1 MQGANLYIDRFAPCT
16 GRMLHQSYSIAVR
29 LNTAVYVSQ
38 FPFLFAEPKKH
49 GVVRIVSHALPFI
62 VIPLLQTQKIKF
74 VMEVITFESEA
85 YKALVGKIEK
95 IAEYVAAA
103 QLPSEEKK
111 EAWLDSNQLAEALG
125 ISTRTLQRLR
135 DENLISYSM
144 LRGRCMYKLSE
155 VERCL
160 EERTIRCKPQT
171 LEDFRKNYL
180 MRTGNDKKG

>member
-1 MQGANLYIDRFAPCT
+1 
-16 GRMLHQSYSIAVR
+16 
-29 LNTAVYVSQ
+29 
-38 FPFLFAEPKKH
+38 
-49 GVVRIVSHALPFI
+49 
-62 VIPLLQTQKIKF
+62 
-74 VMEVITFESEA
+74 MEVITFESEA

-95 IAEYVAAA
+95 IAGYVAEA

-111 EAWLDSNQLAEALG
+111 EAWLDSNQLAETLG

-180 MRTGNDKKG
+180 TRTGNDKKG

>member
-1 MQGANLYIDRFAPCT
+1 
-16 GRMLHQSYSIAVR
+16 
-29 LNTAVYVSQ
+29 
-38 FPFLFAEPKKH
+38 
-49 GVVRIVSHALPFI
+49 
-62 VIPLLQTQKIKF
+62 
-74 VMEVITFESEA
+74 MEVITIESEA
-85 YKALVGKIEK
+85 YKSLVSKIEK
-95 IAEYVAAA
+95 IAGYVAEA

-144 LRGRCMYKLSE
+144 LSE

>member
-1 MQGANLYIDRFAPCT
+1 
-16 GRMLHQSYSIAVR
+16 
-29 LNTAVYVSQ
+29 
-38 FPFLFAEPKKH
+38 
-49 GVVRIVSHALPFI
+49 
-62 VIPLLQTQKIKF
+62 
-74 VMEVITFESEA
+74 MEVITFESEA

-95 IAEYVAAA
+95 NRRVCSRSAVAFGR
-103 QLPSEEKK
+103 KK

-180 MRTGNDKKG
+180 TRTGNDKKG

>member
-1 MQGANLYIDRFAPCT
+1 
-16 GRMLHQSYSIAVR
+16 
-29 LNTAVYVSQ
+29 
-38 FPFLFAEPKKH
+38 
-49 GVVRIVSHALPFI
+49 
-62 VIPLLQTQKIKF
+62 
-74 VMEVITFESEA
+74 MEVITFESEA

-95 IAEYVAAA
+95 IARYVAEA

-171 LEDFRKNYL
+171 LEDFRNNYL
-180 MRTGNDKKG
+180 TRTCNDKKGLYTENDGKGHFRIPLLPAGGLQGGKELPEPFL

>member
-1 MQGANLYIDRFAPCT
+1 
-16 GRMLHQSYSIAVR
+16 
-29 LNTAVYVSQ
+29 
-38 FPFLFAEPKKH
+38 
-49 GVVRIVSHALPFI
+49 
-62 VIPLLQTQKIKF
+62 
-74 VMEVITFESEA
+74 MEVITFESEA
-85 YKALVGKIEK
+85 YKALVEKIEK
-95 IAEYVAAA
+95 SRRVCSRSAAA
-103 QLPSEEKK
+103 IRKK
-111 EAWLDSNQLAEALG
+111 KMEAWLDSNQLAEALG

-180 MRTGNDKKG
+180 TRTGNDKKG

>member
-1 MQGANLYIDRFAPCT
+1 
-16 GRMLHQSYSIAVR
+16 
-29 LNTAVYVSQ
+29 
-38 FPFLFAEPKKH
+38 
-49 GVVRIVSHALPFI
+49 
-62 VIPLLQTQKIKF
+62 
-74 VMEVITFESEA
+74 MEVITFESEA

-95 IAEYVAAA
+95 IAGYVA
-103 QLPSEEKK
+103 

-180 MRTGNDKKG
+180 TRTGNDKKG

>member
-1 MQGANLYIDRFAPCT
+1 
-16 GRMLHQSYSIAVR
+16 
-29 LNTAVYVSQ
+29 
-38 FPFLFAEPKKH
+38 
-49 GVVRIVSHALPFI
+49 
-62 VIPLLQTQKIKF
+62 
-74 VMEVITFESEA
+74 MEVITFESEA

-144 LRGRCMYKLSE
+144 LRGRYKLSE

-180 MRTGNDKKG
+180 TRTGNDKKG

>member
-1 MQGANLYIDRFAPCT
+1 
-16 GRMLHQSYSIAVR
+16 
-29 LNTAVYVSQ
+29 
-38 FPFLFAEPKKH
+38 
-49 GVVRIVSHALPFI
+49 
-62 VIPLLQTQKIKF
+62 
-74 VMEVITFESEA
+74 MEVITFESEA

-135 DENLISYSM
+135 DEM

-180 MRTGNDKKG
+180 TRIGNDKKG